1 MSHDHTHSHDNAPL
15 DPIQQRMDQLLDQ
28 SIQKALSLIRD
39 HGEFYPFGVT
49 RVENG
54 DFTLVQAKMD
64 IDTPTS
70 NQVAEK
76 LIAGLN
82 QDARKKLFTSAA
94 VVSDVRLRDPQTQRV
109 SDAIRVHLEDVEGEP
124 IIFFLPYVNQGQNI
138 STRDILAEHA
148 PSLIFDNV

>member
-1 MSHDHTHSHDNAPL
+1 MSHDHNHSQDNTQL

-28 SIQKALSLIRD
+28 SIQKALMLIRE

-64 IDTPTS
+64 TDTPTS

-76 LIAGLN
+76 LFAGLK
-82 QDARKKLFTSAA
+82 QDASRNLFTSAA

-109 SDAIRVHLEDVEGEP
+109 SDAIRVHLEDAQGEP
-124 IIFFLPYVNQGQNI
+124 IIFFLPYVNEGHRI
-138 STRDILAEHA
+138 TTSDILAEHA